1 MTGTDYNVA
10 LMMFFIPYVLFEV
23 PSNILLAKFKKPS
36 QYMGIL
42 VLCWGSIMTLM
53 GVFRTLG
60 AYVQR
65 ASFLAYVKR
74 ASFQGRFIWS
84 VSGTRPIER
93 SFAWRCSTARV
104 RLRGLFLGCLLQ
116 LSLR

>member
-53 GVFRTLG
+53 GV
-60 AYVQR
+60 VQNFGGLCAAR
-65 ASFLAYVKR
+65 FLAYVKR

-84 VSGTRPIER
+84 ASGTHLIER
-93 SFAWRCSTARV
+93 SSAWRCSTARV